1 MSTSAR
7 RKPEGH
13 GGDEDIRGLR
23 DEPTD
28 GLARAAALG
37 ALQAAAAA
45 AADLYSGLAR
55 FGADESNIAELLLPS
70 ARCRASSVLG
80 YSRSSR

>member
-45 AADLYSGLAR
+45 ADLYSGLAR